1 MRCFLTSS
9 KKSMLK
15 LNAPFL
21 VDGAF
26 MLMNESNIEVT
37 TYE

>member
-21 VDGAF
+21 VNGAF
-26 MLMNESNIEVT
+26 MLIYESNTEVI